1 MGKGRKQP
9 GVLRRLLPPGLD
21 HLSSVPFL
29 VASFPRVSSTRLT
42 SSIHS
47 APAGPVGD
55 RWMEGGNRQVN
66 RPDCY
71 QRLEFFIQVLRVLC
85 PNLTDASL
93 VVCVVSLTRR
103 ITRSLCSLVSL
114 GSLVVPPAER
124 RERIGRVTKEV
135 RRWDNINKIL
145 AQLLPSVVNR
155 LPGSLCSSVSDDE
168 PIKPSCPTAQPPLLR
183 SFPGSFVSVPFHFTL
198 VS

>member
-114 GSLVVPPAER
+114 REGPDREEGTRPEWGETNR
-124 RERIGRVTKEV
+124 RTAYRSFIHFV
-135 RRWDNINKIL
+135 RR
-145 AQLLPSVVNR
+145 S
-155 LPGSLCSSVSDDE
+155 SLYASYS
-168 PIKPSCPTAQPPLLR
+168 R
-183 SFPGSFVSVPFHFTL
+183 SSFVSAGGHSFPWRSGRRPPVCDAY
-198 VS
+198 VMR